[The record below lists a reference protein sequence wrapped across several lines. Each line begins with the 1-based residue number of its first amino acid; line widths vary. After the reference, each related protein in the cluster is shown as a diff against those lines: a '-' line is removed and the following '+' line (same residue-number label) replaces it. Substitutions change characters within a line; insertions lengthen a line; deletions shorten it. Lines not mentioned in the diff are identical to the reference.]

1 MKRTLTIGLVILIFL
16 AIAFMTIFGS
26 KANEPPV
33 AKSNTITVEE
43 DTPAII
49 TLSGSDVEG
58 DILIFKIL
66 TGPSYGSLDGTEP
79 NLTYTPM
86 KNFNGSDS
94 LTFKVSDD
102 SDSSAVATISITVTS
117 VNDPPKAND
126 DNLSTIEDTPV
137 VLVDVLA
144 NDTDVDNDQL
154 IILGV
159 AQGQNGSVTINT
171 NNMLIYKP
179 NKNFC
184 GIDSFNYTVS
194 DGKGGTDTAKVDLT
208 IIAVNDQPVITS
220 KPPTTTRVWSSYQYD
235 VDAIDPDVDNKLSYS
250 LIDKPKGMS
259 IDPNTGLIEWRP
271 DNTQDGDHDITVKVE
286 DANKVPASDTQS
298 FTVTV
303 ASLSSPLIT
312 PMTVQDVYD
321 HKSRK
326 KLLTENRIAIVKT
339 SDDKYHEIDV
349 GSSLSFDFSDAS
361 LPEGGKIL
369 SVTIFIEHFEDKQF
383 PSGKLQWNIG
393 NSWPENPIVLASI
406 NAPIRDGH
414 QNKATDSWD
423 ITSIVNTPEKID
435 SLQLQI
441 KNGSNIAQRKTYIDY
456 IYGTIRW
463 Y

>member
-1 MKRTLTIGLVILIFL
+1 
-16 AIAFMTIFGS
+16 
-26 KANEPPV
+26 
-33 AKSNTITVEE
+33 
-43 DTPAII
+43 
-49 TLSGSDVEG
+49 
-58 DILIFKIL
+58 
-66 TGPSYGSLDGTEP
+66 
-79 NLTYTPM
+79 
-86 KNFNGSDS
+86 
-94 LTFKVSDD
+94 
-102 SDSSAVATISITVTS
+102 
-117 VNDPPKAND
+117 
-126 DNLSTIEDTPV
+126 
-137 VLVDVLA
+137 
-144 NDTDVDNDQL
+144 
-154 IILGV
+154 
-159 AQGQNGSVTINT
+159 
-171 NNMLIYKP
+171 MLIYKP